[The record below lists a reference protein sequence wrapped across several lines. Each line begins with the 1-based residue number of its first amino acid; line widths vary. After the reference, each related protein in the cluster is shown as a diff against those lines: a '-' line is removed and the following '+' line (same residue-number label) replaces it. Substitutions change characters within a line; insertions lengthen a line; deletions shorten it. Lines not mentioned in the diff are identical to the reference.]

1 MVVDSSGGMLELP
14 IIICTVWLLAVVVGD
29 VIITVRLTWSFLLG
43 RKPILLGFVVGLSWL
58 ATLSSWALITS
69 VLLPTDSPQL
79 TFVVCGF
86 IALAASVIFGV
97 ASGIASATRPRR

>member
-1 MVVDSSGGMLELP
+1 MP

-79 TFVVCGF
+79 AFIVYGF
-86 IALAASVIFGV
+86 IVLTASVIFGV